1 MFLIYLTGGLIPM
14 LLVTSFLFHEMKKE
28 LLREVKQSEQE
39 ELYLISNEIKECLAA
54 IEMVSSSLF
63 YDKDLEAISSSI
75 YTNDQEIFEDYS
87 NFTKFRDNMYPYRNE
102 IAMISIYM
110 NNPTIRE
117 NSYFHYANEDMMK
130 YREWYQ
136 NAKKANGK
144 ADWNY
149 HYVDLYQSNFL
160 CLNREVKKEDGSV
173 VGILDIS
180 LNPDKL
186 DANIKNRKWDTKIL
200 LNSKTI
206 ASNHGSYN
214 EIDWNLNDILKDKT
228 SAYISKVVYHDYK
241 KTLVSVI
248 RMNVK
253 NTDDQL
259 MIISYI
265 PYEKILE
272 TVNSKRMQSIQVIL
286 IVFLV
291 VLALIIAFA
300 SLYSHQMKRFRYEMH
315 EAANGNFNLPESI
328 GGKDEI
334 SLLYQDLN
342 SMVQQMKEL
351 LEFSYAEDIN
361 KEKLLQRQKEVEFK
375 MLASQINP
383 HFLYNTLETIRMRAV
398 ISGQYEIEEITKML
412 VQILRRNVHASSEIL
427 TISEEIELVECYM
440 KIQQHRFI
448 NRIHYKITCNEKLRQ
463 YKILPLLL
471 QPIVENAVI
480 HGLEMKRGG
489 GVIVINVL
497 FKDSCCIIRVYDNG
511 SGMNEKDLEDVRAQI
526 SDFNCL
532 DRTQIGLVNV
542 NQRIKLFYG
551 DEYGIEID
559 SIENKFTTVTIKIP
573 YLS

>member
-14 LLVTSFLFHEMKKE
+14 LLVTSYLFHEMQNE
-28 LLREVKQSEQE
+28 LISQVKQSEYE
-39 ELYLISNEIKECLAA
+39 ELNLISNEINECLTT
-54 IEMVSSSLF
+54 IEMVSSSF
-63 YDKDLEAISSSI
+63 FNNKDLEAISSSI
-75 YTNDQEIFEDYS
+75 YTNYQEIYEDYS
-87 NFTKFRDNMYPYRNE
+87 NFTLFRDNMNPYRNE
-102 IAMISIYM
+102 IAKISIYM
-110 NNPTIRE
+110 NNPTILE
-117 NSYFHYANEDMMK
+117 NSYFHYADGDMMK
-130 YREWYQ
+130 HCEWYQ

-149 HYVDLYQSNFL
+149 HYNDLYQSNFL

-186 DANIKNRKWDTKIL
+186 DANIKDRKWDTKIL
-200 LNSKTI
+200 LNYKTI

-214 EIDWNLNDILKDKT
+214 EIDSNLNDILKDKT
-228 SAYISKVVYHDYK
+228 STHISKVVYHDYK

-248 RMNVK
+248 RKNVI

-265 PYEKILE
+265 PYEEILD
-272 TVNSKRMQSIQVIL
+272 TANSKRMKSLQVIF
-286 IVFLV
+286 IVFFVTLV
-291 VLALIIAFA
+291 LIYAFS

-315 EAANGNFNLPESI
+315 EAAKGNFNLPESI
-328 GGKDEI
+328 GGGDEI

-342 SMVQQMKEL
+342 CMVQQMKEL
-351 LEFSYAEDIN
+351 LDFSYAEDIN
-361 KEKLLQRQKEVEFK
+361 KKELLQRQKEVEFK

-398 ISGQYEIEEITKML
+398 ISGQYEIEEIIKML
-412 VQILRRNVHASSEIL
+412 VQLLRRNVHVSSEIL
-427 TISEEIELVECYM
+427 TISEELELVECYM
-440 KIQQHRFI
+440 KIQQYRFM
-448 NRIHYKITCNEKLRQ
+448 NRIHYKITCNKQLKQ

-471 QPIVENAVI
+471 QPIVENAVV
-480 HGLEMKRGG
+480 HGLESKCGG
-489 GVIVINVL
+489 GFIAINVL
-497 FKDSCCIIRVYDNG
+497 LKDSCCIIRVYDNG
-511 SGMNEKDLEDVRAQI
+511 SGMNEKELEDVRVQI
-526 SDFNCL
+526 NDFSCL

-551 DEYGIEID
+551 NEYGIEID
-559 SIENKFTTVTIKIP
+559 SIENKFTTVTIKLP